1 MNSQVKMA
9 LIPYDELRKRQEDE
23 ATTSKSYSDVLSSD
37 LQNNIKVR
45 ILNDI
50 INKFLERK
58 LKSESFL
65 ESLFEPKDPPEKVKT
80 VRLKTRKRAVRKPKT
95 FRSTA
100 SSPFTAQ
107 LSQSDLLEK
116 TAEAESIVEERPVKK
131 KFDET
136 CSIYSNDKVSK
147 KDASKEIDERASSL
161 DATYKTNV

>member
-23 ATTSKSYSDVLSSD
+23 AKTSKSYSDVLTSD

-65 ESLFEPKDPPEKVKT
+65 ESLFEPKDTPEKVKT
-80 VRLKTRKRAVRKPKT
+80 VPLRTRKRVVRKRKS
-95 FRSTA
+95 FESRA
-100 SSPFTAQ
+100 SSPITNAAQ
-107 LSQSDLLEK
+107 LPQSDLLEK
-116 TAEAESIVEERPVKK
+116 TDEAESIVEERPVKK
-131 KFDET
+131 KRSMKRVLFT
-136 CSIYSNDKVSK
+136 PMIKSRK
-147 KDASKEIDERASSL
+147 KRL
-161 DATYKTNV
+161 